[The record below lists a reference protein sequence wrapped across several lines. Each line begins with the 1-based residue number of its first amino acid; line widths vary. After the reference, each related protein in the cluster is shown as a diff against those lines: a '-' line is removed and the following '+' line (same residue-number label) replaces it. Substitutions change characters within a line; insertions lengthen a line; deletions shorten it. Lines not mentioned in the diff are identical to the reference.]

1 MTKQEREILER
12 LTDFDYAW
20 YKENVLDKKAGT
32 ENTDQK
38 VDEPASD
45 YENIP
50 SHHLAAIERG
60 LADAAAG
67 RMIPMDEALESLK
80 KKFGF

>member
-1 MTKQEREILER
+1 MTKQERGTLER

-20 YKENVLDKKAGT
+20 YKENVLDKKARKEET
-32 ENTDQK
+32 EKK
-38 VDEPASD
+38 VDEPAGD

-67 RMIPMDEALESLK
+67 RMISGKDFRK
-80 KKFGF
+80 KMRAKFGL

>member
-1 MTKQEREILER
+1 MTPEERETLER
-12 LTDFDYAW
+12 LTDFNHAW
-20 YKENVLDKKAGT
+20 YKENVLDKKEVT
-32 ENTDQK
+32 EESTDK
-38 VDEPASD
+38 VEEPAGD

-50 SHHLAAIERG
+50 SHHIAAIERG

-67 RMIPMDEALESLK
+67 RMIPMDEALENLK